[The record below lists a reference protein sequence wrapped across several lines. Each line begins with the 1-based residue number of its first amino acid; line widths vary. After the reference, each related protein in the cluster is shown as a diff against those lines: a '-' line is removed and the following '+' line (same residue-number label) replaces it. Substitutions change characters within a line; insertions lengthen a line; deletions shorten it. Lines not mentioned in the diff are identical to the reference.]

1 MPQPV
6 SSPITS
12 TPSVDGQPY
21 DATSEATIGPWVSV
35 DDRSGPASLQGG
47 QVTGDFPSTAP
58 WQQV

>member
-21 DATSEATIGPWVSV
+21 DATADGPVGPWVALE
-35 DDRSGPASLQGG
+35 DNSGPASLQGG
-47 QVTGDFPSTAP
+47 RVTGDFVDSAP
-58 WQQV
+58 WRQV